1 MSYILFLL
9 SLVMVIKSAEH
20 SIKYS
25 NALARNLNFSKYVVG
40 FLIVSLISILP
51 ETFVA
56 IASAIQDNPEFGLG
70 TLVGSNVA
78 DLTLI
83 FFIITLFAKK
93 SGIKVNKEILSKNL
107 YYLPLLSVPIMF
119 GLNGQF
125 TRLEGLIIFLA
136 GALYF
141 YRSLDKN
148 SFGIDKR
155 ISVKFEFST
164 LVKLLSSL
172 LVLLVGAYLTV
183 KFGISIANEL
193 SVPTALISIFIVGL
207 GTTLPELFFSI
218 QAIKKNNYS
227 LAIGDLLGT
236 VISDATIVIG
246 LLAMISPFYFDKK
259 IIFVTG
265 ICMLVG
271 GILLFF
277 FMDSGRK
284 ITKTEGLA
292 LLGFY
297 AMTILLEIG
306 L

>member
-1 MSYILFLL
+1 
-9 SLVMVIKSAEH
+9 MVIKSAEH